1 MDVVSKQVM
10 MPACDTLCICCPA
23 MRPRSRHPVKRYKKL
38 LADIFPRAPGEEPND
53 RKISKLCEYAS
64 KNPLRVP
71 KITTSLEQRC
81 YRELRTENLMYVKVI
96 MCIYRKLFISCKQQ
110 MPLFAGSFL
119 SIIHILLDQTR
130 HDEMRVI
137 GCQALFDFINN
148 QKDGTYMFNLEGLIP
163 KLCLLAQ
170 EMGEDERVL
179 RLRCAGLQTLS
190 STIWFMGE
198 FFHISADFDNV
209 VSAVLENCHCPDK
222 ESDYLT
228 NSNQEEVHR
237 VENRNSSPD
246 AMNRLISWRKI
257 VNERDYVTMADTGSP
272 RFWSRVSLHNMAK
285 LAREAST
292 IRRVLEALFR
302 YFDQGNLWSPD
313 DGLALA
319 VLTDMQAIME
329 NSGHNTHFLLSTVI
343 KHLDHKNV
351 LKNPN
356 MQVDIVQ
363 VATSLAQATKVQPS
377 VTIVGAFSDMMRH
390 LRKSIHC
397 SLDDSELGEEIIQWN
412 KKFRA
417 AVDECL
423 VQLSY
428 KVGDAGPILDVMS
441 VMLESISNVTVM
453 ARNTITAVYRVAQI
467 VAFLPNILY
476 QNKAF
481 PEALFHQILLAMVS
495 PDHETRLGAHRVFS
509 VVLVPSSVCPPSSS
523 TSSSTKPADFQRTL
537 SRTVSV
543 FSSSAALF
551 EKMRKE
557 QQYSQK
563 FSDQTDV
570 VLNDGEVKIN
580 SQSMLKRL
588 TSSYSRNAS
597 MRRHSCPVTMNN
609 LEKEPKG
616 ISLKLKTRQVSLL
629 LSSIWVQAISHLN
642 TPGNYEALANTYSL
656 VILFSRNKKSSNDI
670 LIRSF
675 QLAFSLRSISLQGGP
690 LQPSRR
696 RSLFTLAT
704 SMILF
709 LSKAY
714 NFIPLVASAKAAL
727 TEKTV
732 DPFLQLVD
740 DSKLQAKLEVGPNM
754 NAYGS
759 KEDED
764 NALKSLSVI
773 KISEDQST
781 ESFASKIVKNLEK
794 LSNTE
799 SSNIK
804 EQLLKDFLP
813 DDVCPLG
820 AQLVTETPGQI
831 YQLDMNEN
839 EHSEKAEHPIFTTDD
854 ECPTDSLEKQ
864 TDPCS
869 QLTLESHCLLS
880 VDQFIDSVSES
891 TKQVG
896 RCSVSDPSHMP
907 YNDMASHC
915 EALQIEKQ
923 HVMSN
928 FMSAQLI
935 REDPVSFSCQDDTL
949 AYNKP
954 FYESGY
960 FMTPSIGTIPMTCPS
975 EFQHQPDFFL
985 LPTSS
990 PYENFL
996 KAAGS

>member
-1 MDVVSKQVM
+1 MDVVVKPVM
-10 MPACDTLCICCPA
+10 MPAIDTLCICCPA

-64 KNPLRVP
+64 KNPLRIP

-81 YRELRTENLMYVKVI
+81 YRELRIDNLMYVKVI

-119 SIIHILLDQTR
+119 SIIHILLEQTR
-130 HDEMRVI
+130 HDEMRIV

-148 QKDGTYMFNLEGLIP
+148 QKDATYMFNLEGLIP

-179 RLRCAGLQTLS
+179 HLRCAGLQTLS

-222 ESDYLT
+222 ESNYLT
-228 NSNQEEVHR
+228 NGNQEEVHR
-237 VENRNSSPD
+237 VENQNSPPG
-246 AMNRLISWRKI
+246 AMNRAISWRKI
-257 VNERDYVTMADTGSP
+257 VNERGYVTMEDTGSP
-272 RFWSRVSLHNMAK
+272 RFWASVCLNNMAK
-285 LAREAST
+285 LAREATT

-313 DGLALA
+313 EGLALA
-319 VLTDMQAIME
+319 VLMDMQSIME

-351 LKNPN
+351 LKSPS

-363 VATSLAQATKVQPS
+363 VATTLAQATKVQPS

-397 SLDDSELGEEIIQWN
+397 SLDDTELGEELIQWN
-412 KKFRA
+412 RKFHA

-441 VMLESISNVTVM
+441 VMLESISNISVM
-453 ARNTITAVYRVAQI
+453 ARNTISAVYRIAQI

-481 PEALFHQILLAMVS
+481 PEALFHQILVAMVS

-509 VVLVPSSVCPPSSS
+509 VVLVPSSVSPPSSS
-523 TSSSTKPADFQRTL
+523 TSSSTKPDDLQRTL

-563 FSDQTDV
+563 FPDQTFV
-570 VLNDGEVKIN
+570 VLNNGEVMLNGPPI
-580 SQSMLKRL
+580 LKRL
-588 TSSYSRNAS
+588 TSSYSQNTSTRRCS
-597 MRRHSCPVTMNN
+597 MPVSTGN

-616 ISLKLKTRQVSLL
+616 ISLKLKSRQISLL
-629 LSSIWVQAISHLN
+629 LSSIWVQAVSNLN

-656 VILFSRNKKSSNDI
+656 VILFSRNKKSSNYI

-675 QLAFSLRSISLQGGP
+675 QLAFSLRSISLRGGQ

-709 LSKAY
+709 ISKAY
-714 NFIPLVASAKAAL
+714 NFIPLLTSAKAVL

-740 DSKLQAKLEVGPNM
+740 DSKLQAKLVDPKM
-754 NAYGS
+754 NTYGS
-759 KEDED
+759 KEDDE
-764 NALKSLSVI
+764 NALNSLSVI

-799 SSNIK
+799 STNIK

-813 DDVCPLG
+813 DDICPLG

-839 EHSEKAEHPIFTTDD
+839 EHSEKAEYPMFTIDD
-854 ECPTDSLEKQ
+854 DCPTDLLVNR
-864 TDPCS
+864 TDHCS
-869 QLTLESHCLLS
+869 QLTIESPCLLS
-880 VDQFIDSVSES
+880 VDQFMDLVSES

-896 RCSVSDPSHMP
+896 RFSVSDPSHMA
-907 YNDMASHC
+907 YKDMASHC

-923 HVMSN
+923 QVMSN
-928 FMSAQLI
+928 FMSSQLMQ
-935 REDPVSFSCQDDTL
+935 ENPASLSCQDDAQAL
-949 AYNKP
+949 NNP
-954 FYESGY
+954 FYKSEF
-960 FMTPSIGTIPMTCPS
+960 FMTPSTGTIPMTRPS
-975 EFQHQPDFFL
+975 EFQHQPHFFL